1 MIVCEMTRDDCI
13 DILTRSHLGRLA
25 CAQDGQ
31 PYITPFCFV
40 FEDPFLYALATR
52 GQKIDWM
59 RANPQV
65 CVELDH
71 VEACDRWHS
80 IVIFGHYEEL
90 PPAPDWKHELIRA
103 HALLKTHVGWWE
115 AGWASR
121 EQLFPGQDFDYV
133 FYRIHIDRMTGRRA
147 SAELP
152 ARGKVPGAGPPPRRW
167 PYLRGLAR
175 RMHIG
180 PMCDK
185 GQDSDR

>member
-1 MIVCEMTRDDCI
+1 
-13 DILTRSHLGRLA
+13 
-25 CAQDGQ
+25 
-31 PYITPFCFV
+31 
-40 FEDPFLYALATR
+40 
-52 GQKIDWM
+52 M

-80 IVIFGHYEEL
+80 IVISGHYEEL

-103 HALLKTHVGWWE
+103 HELLKTQVGWWE

-121 EQLFPGQDFDYV
+121 EQLFPGQNLDYV

-147 SAELP
+147 SPDPVAT
-152 ARGKVPGAGPPPRRW
+152 GKVPGAGPSTQRW
-167 PYLRGLAR
+167 FPYFRGLAR
-175 RMHIG
+175 RVLG
-180 PMCDK
+180 PTCAK